1 MIVGIGVDVVDI
13 ARLEAAMD
21 RTPSMRSRL
30 FVGSE
35 LDLQLTSLAG
45 TYAAKEALVKA
56 IKGPAGLSW
65 QDIEVV
71 REASGA
77 PSFELSDRAG
87 QRAKELGIETLH
99 LSISHDGGMATAF
112 VVAEG

>member
-13 ARLEAAMD
+13 ARLESAMD
-21 RTPSMRSRL
+21 RTPSMRARL

-35 LDLQLTSLAG
+35 LGLQLTSLAG

-56 IKGPAGLSW
+56 FKGPAGLSW

-77 PSFELSDRAG
+77 PSFELSDRAS